1 VGWVA
6 GRTFG
11 AAVPAH
17 HRENWGVI
25 ARLQPDEPTDLLG
38 SVHPNRRPKIALRAA
53 TFLFVGA
60 GALTLVS
67 ALTARSATNSLG
79 LLVVAIGA
87 STVGALTIVLPWQRW
102 SPRASLALVPP
113 ALALIA
119 FGNAFGPQQAL
130 DYGVY
135 FAVLH
140 AWIGLAHPPRTSLL
154 VAPLT
159 AIAFAAPL
167 ASMAVDPAQAFAAGL
182 VVVPISVLL
191 GETIAYV
198 IQRLDRA
205 EHHRA
210 DLEAA
215 IGGQTS
221 AMAQLRDAQQQL
233 EFLAYHDPLTGLPN
247 RTFLEE
253 HLHLMLARARRGTEA
268 IAICALDLDRFKLV
282 NDTAGHTAGDEF
294 LREVARRLHGSLREG
309 DVVARVGGDE
319 FLLVLPLPADAD
331 QAAWRVAATQLR
343 DRVIETLE
351 RPYVI
356 AGMEFQMSASTGLS
370 LFPEDGRDAATLL
383 RRADAAM
390 YREKWRRA
398 GTVTWVVEGED
409 VEGIAPM
416 SARLEHAAEQGD
428 WSLVFQPV
436 VELVLGRTIG
446 AEALL
451 RWPDPVYGAIGPA
464 GFIPVAEELG
474 LMPSIGAWVVDEL
487 ARRCDRWRR
496 EGVLD
501 GIRMLSF
508 NVSPRELWNPGFVER
523 LAAVAHTFA
532 RPGLLVAEITESALA
547 MDPGRADD
555 VLRELRAH
563 GIRIALDDFGSG
575 YSSLA
580 RLRGLAF
587 DILKIDREFLLDV
600 EDDPT
605 ARSIVRSVLQ
615 LCQALGVVSLAEG
628 IEREGQ
634 VDFLL
639 QHGCLLGQGFLFG
652 RPEPPEAVTRR
663 LREAERVESDL
674 LGSID
679 PRVQL

>member
-1 VGWVA
+1 ML
-6 GRTFG
+6 RFRCII
-11 AAVPAH
+11 VPDH
-17 HRENWGVI
+17 PGVS
-25 ARLQPDEPTDLLG
+25 ARMQRIDEPTDLLG
-38 SVHPNRRPKIALRAA
+38 SAHPDRRPRIALRAA
-53 TFLFVGA
+53 TFLFLVA

-67 ALTARSATNSLG
+67 ALTAGAAANPLG
-79 LLVVAIGA
+79 LLLVAIGA
-87 STVGALTIVLPWQRW
+87 SLVGALTIVLPWHRW
-102 SPRASLALVPP
+102 SPRASLALIP
-113 ALALIA
+113 AALTLIA
-119 FGNAFGPQQAL
+119 FGNAFGPRQAL
-130 DYGVY
+130 DYAVY

-140 AWIGLAHPPRTSLL
+140 AWIGLAHPPRTSLF

-167 ASMAVDPAQAFAAGL
+167 ASMGVEPAQAWASGI
-182 VVVPISVLL
+182 VVVPVSVLL

-205 EHHRA
+205 EHDRA
-210 DLEAA
+210 ELASA
-215 IGGQTS
+215 IGGQ
-221 AMAQLRDAQQQL
+221 ANALAQLRDAQQQL

-268 IAICALDLDRFKLV
+268 IALCALDLDRFKLV
-282 NDTAGHTAGDEF
+282 NDTAGHTGGDEF
-294 LREVARRLHGSLREG
+294 LREVARRLHVSLREG
-309 DVVARVGGDE
+309 DIVARVGGDE
-319 FLLVLPLPADAD
+319 FLLVLALPPDED
-331 QAAWRVAATQLR
+331 PAAWRVAANHLR
-343 DRVIETLE
+343 DRVIEALE
-351 RPYVI
+351 RPFVI

-370 LFPEDGRDAATLL
+370 LFPEDGRDPATLM

-398 GTVTWVVEGED
+398 GTVSWVGDGED
-409 VEGIAPM
+409 AEDIAPM
-416 SARLEHAAEQGD
+416 SARLENAAKHGD

-451 RWPDPVYGAIGPA
+451 RWPDPVYGAIGPG

-474 LMPSIGAWVVDEL
+474 LMPTIGAWVVDEL
-487 ARRCDRWRR
+487 ARRCERWRR
-496 EGVLD
+496 DGVLD

-580 RLRGLAF
+580 RLRGLAI
-587 DILKIDREFLLDV
+587 DVLKIDREFLLDV

-652 RPEPPEAVTRR
+652 QPEPPDAVTHR
-663 LREAERVESDL
+663 LREAERVENDL
-674 LGSID
+674 LRQLD